1 LKLFSEVYSAQLVQM
16 SS

>member
-1 LKLFSEVYSAQLVQM
+1 LKLFSEVYSAQLVQI